1 MKSFLT
7 NTFWSNVKD
16 PEGLLKG
23 LQKSIESLQPF
34 GIFAGDNLFAFGRN
48 LSFLDDPAFMRS
60 FEKHV
65 ENDAE
70 RSIIW
75 RTHTLCWAAHRT
87 LSLAG
92 DLIEAGSYRGTSA
105 RIVCD
110 YIDLGTT
117 PKHFYLYDLFEPVAA
132 EDLVVLPEHGDK
144 LFERVTRRFADLP
157 NVHVIQG
164 SVPQVLH
171 GTAPDKIAFLHL
183 DMNNVAAEIGALER
197 LFERVTPGG
206 TIILDDYGW
215 LGYRAQKEAED
226 AFFAAR
232 GYRVLELPTGQGLVV
247 K

>member
-16 PEGLLKG
+16 PAGLLEG

-60 FEKHV
+60 FEKQV

-70 RSIIW
+70 RGIIW
-75 RTHTLCWAAHRT
+75 RTHTLCWAAHRS

-92 DLIEAGSYRGTSA
+92 DFIEAGCYKGTSA

-110 YIDLGTT
+110 YVDIGTT
-117 PKHFYLYDLFEPVAA
+117 TKHFYLYDLFEPVGA
-132 EDLVVLPEHGDK
+132 DHVVLPEHGAE
-144 LFERVTRRFADLP
+144 LFGTVTRRFADLP
-157 NVHVIQG
+157 NVHVIRG
-164 SVPQVLH
+164 SVPQILQ
-171 GTAPDKIAFLHL
+171 GTAPDKISLLHL
-183 DMNNVAAEIGALER
+183 DMNNVSAEIGALDL

-226 AFFAAR
+226 PFFAAR